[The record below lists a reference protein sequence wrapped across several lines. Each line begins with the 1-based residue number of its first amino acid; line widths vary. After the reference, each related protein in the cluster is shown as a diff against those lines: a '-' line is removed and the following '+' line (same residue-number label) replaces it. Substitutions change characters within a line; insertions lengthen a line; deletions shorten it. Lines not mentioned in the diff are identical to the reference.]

1 MNKDKYV
8 FAQLIEFL
16 DNNKFRHLVDKYDG
30 NRYVKH
36 FTCWNQLLAM
46 MFGQLSNRESLRDL
60 IVAFEAHRAKQYH
73 LGLGRKPIAK
83 TTFASANQ
91 NRDYR
96 IFEDF
101 AFYMMEQ
108 ARKKRVTD
116 IFKLK
121 GNVYAFDSTT
131 IPLCL
136 SVFWWA
142 KFRKKKGGVKAHVLY
157 DLETQVPAFFHIS
170 TASVY
175 DSKAMKEIPYESSS
189 YYVFD
194 RGYNAFKELFKVH
207 QHESFFVVRAKK
219 NLQYK
224 CCKWRRR
231 LPKNILTDAEIEF
244 TEYNSYRKYP
254 EKLRLVK
261 FYDEEQGREFAF
273 LTNAFHLTA
282 LEIANL
288 YKNRWQIELFFKWLK
303 QHLKIKKFWGTT
315 ENAVRIQI
323 SSAIIAYFLVA
334 IVQHDLQLKRST
346 YEVLQIL
353 SISLMDKTA
362 LVNLFERTD
371 FNNVKE
377 LDCPLFL
384 GLFD

>member
-101 AFYMMEQ
+101 AF
-108 ARKKRVTD
+108 
-116 IFKLK
+116 
-121 GNVYAFDSTT
+121 
-131 IPLCL
+131 
-136 SVFWWA
+136 W
-142 KFRKKKGGVKAHVLY
+142 
-157 DLETQVPAFFHIS
+157 
-170 TASVY
+170 
-175 DSKAMKEIPYESSS
+175 
-189 YYVFD
+189 
-194 RGYNAFKELFKVH
+194 
-207 QHESFFVVRAKK
+207 
-219 NLQYK
+219 
-224 CCKWRRR
+224 
-231 LPKNILTDAEIEF
+231 
-244 TEYNSYRKYP
+244 KYP

-261 FYDEEQGREFAF
+261 FYDEEQGREFPF

-282 LEIANL
+282 PEIANL

-323 SSAIIAYFLVA
+323 SSAIIAYCLVA
-334 IVQHDLQLKRST
+334 IVQHSDLCSFEFYRT
-346 YEVLQIL
+346 AIIQII
-353 SISLMDKTA
+353 SILLMDKT
-362 LVNLFERTD
+362 
-371 FNNVKE
+371 
-377 LDCPLFL
+377 
-384 GLFD
+384 